1 MKRPRTFADFH
12 RANPDVFRLFRQFAI
27 QLRICQPE
35 RGSAEQVWQRIRW
48 EVRMWT
54 DEQFSGRFKLDNRYR
69 SQYARLLVE
78 VDPSFTG
85 WFRFRKQRKVKK

>member
-12 RANPDVFRLFRQFAI
+12 RANPEVFRLFCRFAE
-27 QLRICQPE
+27 QLRKTQD
-35 RGSAEQVWQRIRW
+35 RGSAEQVWQRLRW

-69 SQYARLLVE
+69 SKYARLLVK
-78 VDPSFTG
+78 VDPSFKG
-85 WFRFRKQRKVKK
+85 WFRFRTRRKVSK

>member
-1 MKRPRTFADFH
+1 MKPRRTFADFH
-12 RANPDVFRLFRQFAI
+12 RANPQVFRLFRQFAG
-27 QLRICQPE
+27 QLRKTQD

-78 VDPSFTG
+78 VDPSFKG
-85 WFRFRKQRKVKK
+85 WFRFRKRKVRK